1 MFVVYLYIIGKQFQA
16 GLPRT
21 VIETA
26 HGARST
32 RLNIK
37 QRRKEMN
44 QKYNNKAGEQND
56 FLWNTLMY
64 ASLGFIMLVELALPA
79 LVARKVLKH
88 MKGGGQN

>member
-1 MFVVYLYIIGKQFQA
+1 
-16 GLPRT
+16 
-21 VIETA
+21 
-26 HGARST
+26 
-32 RLNIK
+32 
-37 QRRKEMN
+37 MN